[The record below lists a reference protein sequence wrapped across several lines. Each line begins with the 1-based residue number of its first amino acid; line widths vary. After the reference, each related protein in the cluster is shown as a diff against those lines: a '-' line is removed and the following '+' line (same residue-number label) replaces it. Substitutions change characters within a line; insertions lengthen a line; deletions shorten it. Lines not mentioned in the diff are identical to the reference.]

1 MRDKSSLKS
10 LQKVRKLM
18 SNKGKKSILIDADV
32 YEIAKALAII
42 DKRTLK
48 AFIEKMIIEKEKRA
62 NRV

>member
-1 MRDKSSLKS
+1 
-10 LQKVRKLM
+10 M

-32 YEIAKALAII
+32 YEVAKALAVI

-48 AFIEKMIIEKEKRA
+48 AFIEKMILDKEKRA

>member
-1 MRDKSSLKS
+1 
-10 LQKVRKLM
+10 M

>member
-1 MRDKSSLKS
+1 
-10 LQKVRKLM
+10 M

-48 AFIEKMIIEKEKRA
+48 AFIEKMILEKEKRA
-62 NRV
+62 KRV